1 MTYPTVHSTGTQITR
16 VQNTYSLAT
25 GARAR
30 ASTGRRDGARRSLVP
45 TSSCIRRT
53 REAHPGRSA
62 AVAVPG
68 PTRAAGRLGR
78 TGLPAPRRNRPDP
91 ERARTAVRARIHCA
105 RSVRHGRA
113 VPDRRSTPPRP
124 RPADGADAHFT
135 LHTVRL
141 VTHDRDN
148 GVGVDCRR
156 CAICLGTHEAP
167 DHCNSK
173 KYNKMHINAHGCTR
187 MRKGKNLEKTTP
199 LWGENNTPPPPTP
212 E

>member
-1 MTYPTVHSTGTQITR
+1 MYSLE
-16 VQNTYSLAT
+16 QNTYSLAT

-78 TGLPAPRRNRPDP
+78 TARGSTGLPAPRRNRPDP
-91 ERARTAVRARIHCA
+91 ERARTAVRARIGIHCA

-124 RPADGADAHFT
+124 RPADGAAHFT

-141 VTHDRDN
+141 VTHTTATTVSVWTVDGVLSAWAHTKHRITVPRSRVTRFILADR
-148 GVGVDCRR
+148 
-156 CAICLGTHEAP
+156 T
-167 DHCNSK
+167 
-173 KYNKMHINAHGCTR
+173 
-187 MRKGKNLEKTTP
+187 
-199 LWGENNTPPPPTP
+199 
-212 E
+212 